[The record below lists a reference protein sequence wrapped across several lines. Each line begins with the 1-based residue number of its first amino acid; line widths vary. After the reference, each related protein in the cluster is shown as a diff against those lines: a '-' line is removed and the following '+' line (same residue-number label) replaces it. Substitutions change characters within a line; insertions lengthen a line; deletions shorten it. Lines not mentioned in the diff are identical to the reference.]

1 MINGSSTNGQVLT
14 TDASGNTSWVT
25 PTVDTDNQKIDV
37 YALNADKKNL
47 DLSLEDD
54 GEATK
59 QVDLS
64 GLAIAGDV
72 TGTLG
77 ATTGNVAN
85 IEMTIEATSAAA
97 VGFQFGSE
105 LSGGT
110 NLITIQPN
118 SYLEYQ
124 VLN

>member
-25 PTVDTDNQKIDV
+25 PLADTDNQKIDV

-64 GLAIAGDV
+64 GLAIAGRCYR
-72 TGTLG
+72 
-77 ATTGNVAN
+77 NFRSCN
-85 IEMTIEATSAAA
+85 WKCCK
-97 VGFQFGSE
+97 
-105 LSGGT
+105 
-110 NLITIQPN
+110 
-118 SYLEYQ
+118 Y
-124 VLN
+124 